1 MRGFV
6 FSLDAFVAFTL
17 ALVAVY
23 SLIFFSSIPSS
34 YYYLITQGHYLARDA
49 LWSASTT
56 MCEDGPYLCGD
67 ISGSVLDAIV
77 SLENTGQRKALI
89 QETIGTVIPSQF
101 GYKIEVSEDQ
111 GNNWHTYYDSATET
125 GDPHVPDAVRKL
137 KVSSQIINFGYT
149 GKFRKPDGSPFK
161 YLTCPQAG
169 STGDGIVITCG
180 EYNLIDPDA
189 AGDVV
194 PMPKA
199 KLVRITV
206 FI

>member
-17 ALVAVY
+17 ALLAVY

-34 YYYLITQGHYLARDA
+34 YYYLLTQGHYLARDA
-49 LWSASTT
+49 LWATSTT

-77 SLENTGQRKALI
+77 SLENAAQRKTLI
-89 QETIGTVIPSQF
+89 QDTVGNIIPDQF
-101 GYKIEVSEDQ
+101 GYTVEVSHNQ
-111 GNNWHTYYDSATET
+111 GNTWSTYYDSSAEP
-125 GDPHVPDAVRKL
+125 GDTHVPESITKL

-149 GKFRKPDGSPFK
+149 GKYRKLTESPYKYITCGS
-161 YLTCPQAG
+161 A
-169 STGDGIVITCG
+169 STGIVITCG

-194 PMPKA
+194 PMPQA
-199 KLVRITV
+199 KLVRVTV

>member
-23 SLIFFSSIPSS
+23 SLIFFSSVPSS
-34 YYYLITQGHYLARDA
+34 YYYLLTQGHYLARDA
-49 LWSASTT
+49 LWSTSTT
-56 MCEDGPYLCGD
+56 MCADGPYLCGD
-67 ISGSVLDAIV
+67 ISGSVLDAIA
-77 SLENTGQRKALI
+77 SLENEGQRKTLI
-89 QETIGTVIPSQF
+89 QDTVGNVIPEQF
-101 GYKIEVSEDQ
+101 GYTLEVSEDQ
-111 GNNWHTYYDSATET
+111 GNTWRTFYNSSDES
-125 GDPHVPDAVRKL
+125 GDTHVPDSVTKL

-149 GKFRKPDGSPFK
+149 GKYRKLEESPYK
-161 YLTCPQAG
+161 YLTCG
-169 STGDGIVITCG
+169 SATSGIVITCG

-189 AGDVV
+189 AGDIV

-199 KLVRITV
+199 KLVKLTV